1 MTSICVENYRRK
13 AFVLTGNIVSERY
26 LFCKNILEKIG
37 FDVEGIIYI
46 PNDDKVLSNKISM
59 QYIYELIANMDNI
72 QNEFVYVFEDDIN
85 IIEPITLDEIIQYEK
100 ITEMFFY
107 LGICEYIDSPI
118 IKTDLIINNHPVYQK
133 KGYVFGL
140 HAIGLSKNGAK
151 ELLNFSKV
159 SNQPIMDIV
168 LQEFSIMY
176 PANIVR
182 YDLSSYILGHKGI
195 IFQDRNRF
203 PSTIL

>member
-37 FDVEGIIYI
+37 FDVEGVIYI

-59 QYIYELIANMDNI
+59 QYIYELIANMDDI

-107 LGICEYIDSPI
+107 LGLCEPYLGPT
-118 IKTDLIINNHPVYQK
+118 IKTNLFINNNPVYQK
-133 KGYVFGL
+133 KGNVRGL
-140 HAIGLSKNGAK
+140 HAIGLSKNGAR
-151 ELLNFSKV
+151 ELLNFSK
-159 SNQPIMDIV
+159 SSQQIYMDVI
-168 LQEFSIMY
+168 LEEFSVLY

-203 PSTIL
+203 PITIL

>member
-37 FDVEGIIYI
+37 FDVEGVIYI

-59 QYIYELIANMDNI
+59 QYIYELIANMDDI

-107 LGICEYIDSPI
+107 LG
-118 IKTDLIINNHPVYQK
+118 
-133 KGYVFGL
+133 
-140 HAIGLSKNGAK
+140 
-151 ELLNFSKV
+151 
-159 SNQPIMDIV
+159 
-168 LQEFSIMY
+168 
-176 PANIVR
+176 
-182 YDLSSYILGHKGI
+182 
-195 IFQDRNRF
+195 
-203 PSTIL
+203 